1 MYQPGQLVMY
11 GFHGVCR
18 VREVQE
24 RMVDRV
30 RRQYLVLE
38 PACRGSGQFLVPMH
52 NAAALGKIS
61 QLLSRQELTEL
72 LSSQGVHTFTWVPD
86 ENRRKQRYREL
97 TAACSELTV
106 MTDDGSNGSKGF
118 VTQALQKKLEA
129 GEAYDEVIAIGP
141 LPMMRAVCELTKPY
155 GTKTIVSMNPIM
167 IDGTG
172 MCGGCRVTV
181 GGVTKFACV
190 DGPDFDGHLI
200 DWDEAIARSRM
211 FRPEEAQAK
220 EKLHQCRREA
230 MIENAVKGGA

>member
-61 QLLSRQELTEL
+61 QLLSRQELMEL

-97 TAACSELTV
+97 TAACSRESLAQTLYSLYVHRARQGTV
-106 MTDDGSNGSKGF
+106 G
-118 VTQALQKKLEA
+118 KKLHMCDENLLHDAEKILSSEIEA
-129 GEAYDEVIAIGP
+129 VLGYPG
-141 LPMMRAVCELTKPY
+141 
-155 GTKTIVSMNPIM
+155 
-167 IDGTG
+167 
-172 MCGGCRVTV
+172 
-181 GGVTKFACV
+181 
-190 DGPDFDGHLI
+190 
-200 DWDEAIARSRM
+200 
-211 FRPEEAQAK
+211 EEALAFLRSQLK
-220 EKLHQCRREA
+220 PETE
-230 MIENAVKGGA
+230 